1 MIEFNF
7 FFFFFFVE
15 GAKRK
20 GANEGE
26 LLDVVLL
33 DPPFQAQCVSR
44 RQVIRLY
51 IFILIWIRAIDLQ

>member
-7 FFFFFFVE
+7 FFFCGRGKE
-15 GAKRK
+15 RK